1 MSARRVPTISPAL
14 LRARDDQT
22 ETDVAQSM
30 GTLAVAVQLMD
41 LPLELLVHVGKQMD
55 AQDLAA
61 YSAMSRALRAA
72 FAARR
77 LEDIHIALH
86 LCSTAATIPGSRWA
100 RVLKTPGL
108 DINSSDPLFEGAM
121 TALMGA
127 CNVGN
132 VRNVRWL
139 RLFGADP
146 ALHDSRGWTASQH
159 ADYADERRVADAVW
173 CMFALG
179 KSRPKLLFDAM
190 EAAIGCGNSATVLDS
205 DLEELRALLALD
217 GADAN
222 AGSEQG
228 MTLLHLAC
236 RGSVEQGRHRVAR
249 DAEAFVLLLL
259 QKGANN
265 FDIKDQFG
273 DRSVDTATANGLKRC
288 VELLRATGA
297 PEPSEEAVQKGRE
310 LSEAILWSYHYL
322 Q

>member
-14 LRARDDQT
+14 LRTRDDQT

-41 LPLELLVHVGKQMD
+41 LPLELLIHIGKQMD

-86 LCSTAATIPGSRWA
+86 LCATAATPGSRWA
-100 RVLKTPGL
+100 RMLKTPGL
-108 DINSSDPLFEGAM
+108 DINSFDALFDGST
-121 TALMGA
+121 TALMGS
-127 CNVGN
+127 CTVGN

-146 ALHDSRGWTASQH
+146 ALHDNRGWTASQH

-190 EAAIGCGNSATVLDS
+190 EAAIKDN
-205 DLEELRALLALD
+205 DLGELRELLALD

-236 RGSVEQGRHRVAR
+236 RGSVEHGVHRVAHN
-249 DAEAFVLLLL
+249 AEAFVLLLL

-265 FDIKDQFG
+265 FDIRDQFG

-297 PEPSEEAVQKGRE
+297 PEPSEEAVQKGRD
-310 LSEAILWSYHYL
+310 LRWLR
-322 Q
+322 